1 MMKLNIDI
9 NTLHKVV
16 EDAYSKYKDLDKGHN
31 ASYIPYLKNI
41 DSELFGI
48 SVSLTDGSVVAIGD
62 TSFQFGIESISKV
75 STALLVLEQYGASA
89 VIDKI
94 GSNATGMDFD
104 SLSAILLEKDCPSTP
119 LVNAG
124 AIVAC
129 SMVQPIGDVAGK
141 WEAIQNH
148 ISALCGSETAV
159 LPDLYKNE
167 SDTNFHNR
175 SIAWLLKSYNKTYDD
190 PDLSLDLY
198 TRQCSVGVTVKQL
211 SLMAGTIAN
220 KGLNP
225 VTRQR
230 VFNPSHAAQIISMM
244 ATVGMYNETGDWM
257 FRSGTPAKSGVGG
270 GIIAICPDVMGIAV
284 FSPPLNSFGNS
295 VKGKEVIQFIASEL
309 GLSIFE

>member
-1 MMKLNIDI
+1 MKLNIDI
-9 NTLHKVV
+9 NVLNKVV
-16 EDAYSKYKDLDKGHN
+16 EDAYSKYKNLDKGHN

-48 SVSLTDGSVVAIGD
+48 SVSLTDGSIVAIGD

-75 STALLVLEQYGASA
+75 STALLALEQYGAST
-89 VIDKI
+89 IIEKI

-104 SLSAILLEKDCPSTP
+104 SLFAILLEKDYPSTP

-129 SMVQPIGDVAGK
+129 SMVKPIGDASGK
-141 WEAIQNH
+141 WEAIHEH
-148 ISALCGSETAV
+148 ISALCGSDTAV

-167 SDTNFHNR
+167 SETNFHNR
-175 SIAWLLKSYNKTYDD
+175 SIAWLLKSYNKIYDD
-190 PDLSLDLY
+190 PDMSLDLY
-198 TRQCSVGVTVKQL
+198 TRQCSLGVTVKQL
-211 SLMAGTIAN
+211 SIMAGTIAN
-220 KGLNP
+220 KGVNP
-225 VTRQR
+225 ITQKR

-257 FRSGTPAKSGVGG
+257 FRSGLPAKSGVGG
-270 GIIAICPDVMGIAV
+270 GIIAVCPDVMGIAV

-295 VKGKEVIQFIASEL
+295 AKGKEVIQYITSEL